1 MNTPSVSSG
10 GFAAPADRPTTTNAT
25 ARPRQNGA
33 GEEFRRILS
42 GATQGPPSEI
52 NIVDMPVASHSSGAA
67 VEGLEGG
74 VELDADGSRFN
85 IAMTTSGRAV
95 AFDARPVVGPASVE
109 VLQEPS
115 AAALR
120 IERGVHPLHKLL
132 VPGLHYGGPLRV
144 DFGPFLPDGAVPNRL
159 GHPVTPPVNSNA
171 TALIPQP
178 IQTSTV
184 KSDTNPDAQGASGNN
199 DTAAEFGAQDGLES
213 DYLRN
218 TDRLRQSTTQQIARG
233 QVLAGLL
240 ANTEDYRVFV
250 RGVTLDHREERAL
263 ANAIKG
269 MLRAYGLP
277 DKPIVISGQARE
289 G

>member
-10 GFAAPADRPTTTNAT
+10 GFAATADRPTINGT
-25 ARPRQNGA
+25 ARPRQSGA

-52 NIVDMPVASHSSGAA
+52 NIVDMPVASHSLGAA
-67 VEGLEGG
+67 AEGLEGG

-85 IAMTTSGRAV
+85 IAMTTSGRAI
-95 AFDARPVVGPASVE
+95 AFDARPMVGPASVE

-115 AAALR
+115 AAALQ

-144 DFGPFLPDGAVPNRL
+144 DFGPFLPGGAVPNRL
-159 GHPVTPPVNSNA
+159 GQTGTLPVNSKA
-171 TALIPQP
+171 TALISQAS
-178 IQTSTV
+178 QTSTG
-184 KSDTNPDAQGASGNN
+184 KSDTSADAQGASGSN
-199 DTAAEFGAQDGLES
+199 DTAAEFGAQVGLES
-213 DYLRN
+213 DYLR
-218 TDRLRQSTTQQIARG
+218 TAGRSRQSTAQQIARG

-240 ANTEDYRVFV
+240 ANREDYRVFV
-250 RGVTLDHREERAL
+250 RGVTIDHREERAL
-263 ANAIKG
+263 AKAIKD

-277 DKPIVISGQARE
+277 DKPIIISDQAKE